1 MSEAI
6 IDATM
11 QANSNVS
18 VYIESPSVIVLHD
31 DENKPIENINRLEKD
46 TTRTFGKEDLRC
58 IGIRDVALIFNDAKT
73 LPVLMKYYMYELNSN
88 NINFYKENI
97 NDKFVSVL
105 IGPGKISKYEHHK
118 FIHMVHVNILKH
130 CVYILTMYSDD
141 MTIVQ
146 LSKAMRVLDEF
157 RKSLKQT
164 EYLQKTVPCNA
175 VFKIDDDVM
184 D

>member
-46 TTRTFGKEDLRC
+46 TTRTFGKED
-58 IGIRDVALIFNDAKT
+58 
-73 LPVLMKYYMYELNSN
+73 
-88 NINFYKENI
+88 I